1 MKSVAVV
8 TLALLASASAFT
20 APHMATRA
28 IGNPFA
34 KKKAAKKVAA
44 PAVSFL
50 EISSAKWSIIVV
62 RWRRVG
68 ATWEIG
74 LIIDSI

>member
-50 EISSAKWSIIVV
+50 EISSAK
-62 RWRRVG
+62 
-68 ATWEIG
+68 
-74 LIIDSI
+74 